1 MKFSSVVARSFST
14 AETARLTGLTARQLD
29 HWDRKGF
36 VRPSAGKASGY
47 GSARRYSFAD
57 VVRLRVAARL
67 RASGVGLARIRRC
80 ADALAKLDPSADL
93 GKARLLVVGSS
104 VLWAR
109 SDREVVDLLKEGQ
122 LVLVCSLGDAVAEA
136 AGAVSRLTREAGR
149 NDAAASRLGERP
161 VPGASESRESG
172 DDVHT
177 GQDGNRMRLASHD
190 LSHHISGLARL
201 GRQRDF
207 SLPRFAKA
215 LSAIARNGDRG
226 DVLRQLL
233 VEWTGV
239 PFEAAE
245 ALERWSEIERML
257 PALREKLGAPLGLQ
271 TVLLHHLHSMKGLLK
286 EPRLVSEADLA
297 VLRVN
302 AITDPLTGLYNRR
315 FLIDHLGREISRAER
330 SGGILAVGMMDL
342 KGFKS
347 INDRMGHPVGDSV
360 LVRTARI
367 VRESLRAVDAG
378 CRWGGDEFVLVLP
391 NTDMI
396 SALAVLERVRELV
409 GAMPLGG
416 RSGAAALDLHYGV
429 ASYPNDGKSTDFL
442 LKVADLRLYQ
452 CRSQSTFAREAS
464 GVSIPGS
471 RPEEMSLR
479 MEWNG
484 RQRNSRAVTASVVDV
499 SYRGLAF
506 HAKKSEKWPT
516 RWKAEIFQKNDP
528 ERHPIR
534 LRALNIA
541 PLPGGGVRVG
551 CAYV

>member
-1 MKFSSVVARSFST
+1 
-14 AETARLTGLTARQLD
+14 
-29 HWDRKGF
+29 
-36 VRPSAGKASGY
+36 
-47 GSARRYSFAD
+47 
-57 VVRLRVAARL
+57 
-67 RASGVGLARIRRC
+67 
-80 ADALAKLDPSADL
+80 
-93 GKARLLVVGSS
+93 
-104 VLWAR
+104 
-109 SDREVVDLLKEGQ
+109 
-122 LVLVCSLGDAVAEA
+122 
-136 AGAVSRLTREAGR
+136 
-149 NDAAASRLGERP
+149 
-161 VPGASESRESG
+161 
-172 DDVHT
+172 
-177 GQDGNRMRLASHD
+177 MRLASDD
-190 LSHHISGLARL
+190 LSQQIGGLARL

-226 DVLRQLL
+226 EVLRQLFA
-233 VEWTGV
+233 EWTGL
-239 PFEAAE
+239 PFEAGE
-245 ALERWSEIERML
+245 AVERWTEIERLL
-257 PALREKLGAPLGLQ
+257 PALRQKLGAPLGLQ
-271 TVLLHHLHSMKGLLK
+271 TVLLHHLHSQRGLLK

-315 FLIDHLGREISRAER
+315 FLVDHLSREISRAER

-347 INDRMGHPVGDSV
+347 INDRLGHPVGDSV
-360 LVRTARI
+360 LVRTARV
-367 VRESLRAVDAG
+367 VRDSLRAVDAG

-409 GAMPLGG
+409 SAMPLAG
-416 RSGAAALDLHYGV
+416 RSGSGSGSSGPSLDLHYGV

-452 CRSQSTFAREAS
+452 CRSQSSFETDS
-464 GVSIPGS
+464 GERRLHPRFS
-471 RPEEMSLR
+471 PEEMSLR

-484 RQRNSRAVTASVVDV
+484 NGHGRSVTASVMDV

-506 HAKKSEKWPT
+506 RARKAEKWPK
-516 RWKAEIFQKNDP
+516 RWKAEILQKNDP
-528 ERHPIR
+528 ERHPVR
-534 LRALNIA
+534 LRALNTA

>member
-1 MKFSSVVARSFST
+1 
-14 AETARLTGLTARQLD
+14 
-29 HWDRKGF
+29 
-36 VRPSAGKASGY
+36 
-47 GSARRYSFAD
+47 
-57 VVRLRVAARL
+57 
-67 RASGVGLARIRRC
+67 
-80 ADALAKLDPSADL
+80 
-93 GKARLLVVGSS
+93 
-104 VLWAR
+104 
-109 SDREVVDLLKEGQ
+109 
-122 LVLVCSLGDAVAEA
+122 
-136 AGAVSRLTREAGR
+136 
-149 NDAAASRLGERP
+149 
-161 VPGASESRESG
+161 
-172 DDVHT
+172 
-177 GQDGNRMRLASHD
+177 MRLASHD
-190 LSHHISGLARL
+190 LSQHIGGLARL

-215 LSAIARNGDRG
+215 LSSIARNGDRG
-226 DVLRQLL
+226 EVLRQLFA
-233 VEWTGV
+233 EWTGL
-239 PFEAAE
+239 PFEAGE
-245 ALERWSEIERML
+245 ALERWTEIERLL
-257 PALREKLGAPLGLQ
+257 PTLRQKLGAPLGLQ
-271 TVLLHHLHSMKGLLK
+271 TVLLHYLHSRTGLLK

-315 FLIDHLGREISRAER
+315 FLVDHLSREISRAER
-330 SGGILAVGMMDL
+330 SAGILAVGMMDL

-360 LVRTARI
+360 LVRTARV

-409 GAMPLGG
+409 GAIPLAG

-452 CRSQSTFAREAS
+452 CRSQSSFESSERRLHPRFA
-464 GVSIPGS
+464 
-471 RPEEMSLR
+471 PEEMSLR

-484 RQRNSRAVTASVVDV
+484 GDRHGRAATASVVDV

-506 HAKKSEKWPT
+506 RARKAEKWPK
-516 RWKAEIFQKNDP
+516 RWKAEILQKNDP
-528 ERHPIR
+528 ERHPVR
-534 LRALNIA
+534 LRALNTA
-541 PLPGGGVRVG
+541 PMPGGGVRVG